1 MLTVHRILVS
11 DKLGNAGIEL
21 LEAADDV
28 EFDVRT
34 GLSEAEL
41 IEAISEYDGLIIRSG
56 TTVTESILEA
66 ATKLKV
72 VGRAGVGIDNV
83 DVRAATRN
91 GVIVLNTPSANTIAT
106 AEHAMAL
113 MLSASRNLALAHA
126 AMADGRWER
135 SNYTGTELYGK
146 TLAVLGFGRIGQRV
160 TERAQA
166 FGMRVLAYDPF
177 VPESVARDANVELL
191 DLDDVLAAGDYFTLH
206 MSMTDETRG
215 IINEENIAKMKP
227 TAIIVNAARGGLVDE
242 AAVASALDEGK
253 LGAFATDVYSS
264 EPPPPENPLVGHP
277 RVTHTPHLGASTEE
291 AQRDVALQV
300 VSQVMAAV
308 RGEDV
313 ADSINVAGSGGD
325 ENELVSP
332 FVTLAEKIGRLQMA
346 MADGAIASV
355 EVEVISPN
363 AESLIRPVAAGLL
376 KGLLDSVVAGRVNF
390 VNAPL
395 LAEERGIKIS
405 RSVSVGGGDY
415 QHMLSCRVR
424 WASND
429 SGEPDQERVIS
440 GAVFG
445 QRLPRIVQISTY
457 AFEADPNG
465 TVLLMLN
472 NDVPGVIGEVGSVFG
487 EYGVN
492 IAEWR
497 LGRDDERNEALSFI
511 NLDSQPNSEV
521 LAALRDLPAV
531 TKASIVEL

>member
-1 MLTVHRILVS
+1 MHRILVS

-34 GLSEAEL
+34 GLSEVEL
-41 IEAISEYDGLIIRSG
+41 IDAIGEYDGLIIRSG
-56 TTVTESILEA
+56 TTVTEAVLEA
-66 ATKLKV
+66 AAKLKV

-83 DVRAATRN
+83 DVRAATRH
-91 GVIVLNTPSANTIAT
+91 GIIVLNTPSANTIAT

-113 MLSASRNLALAHA
+113 MLAAARNLALAHA
-126 AMADGRWER
+126 AMTDGRWER

-166 FGMRVLAYDPF
+166 FGMKVVAYDPF

-215 IINEENIAKMKP
+215 IINEANIAKMKP

-242 AAVASALDEGK
+242 AAIAAALDDDT

-277 RVTHTPHLGASTEE
+277 RVTHTPHLGASTTE

-300 VSQVMAAV
+300 VSQVMSAV
-308 RGEDV
+308 RGDEV

-325 ENELVSP
+325 AGELITP
-332 FVTLAEKIGRLQMA
+332 FVSLAEKIGKLQMA
-346 MADGAIASV
+346 MADGPIASV
-355 EVEVISPN
+355 EVEVLSPN

-376 KGLLDSVVAGRVNF
+376 KGLLESVVAGRVNF
-390 VNAPL
+390 VNAPV

-415 QHMLSCRVR
+415 QNMLSCRVR
-424 WASND
+424 WASKD
-429 SGEPDQERVIS
+429 EGEADQERVIS
-440 GAVFG
+440 GAIFG
-445 QRLPRIVQISTY
+445 QTHPRIVKISSY

-472 NDVPGVIGEVGSVFG
+472 DDVPGVIGEVGSVLGDF
-487 EYGVN
+487 GVN

-497 LGRDDERNEALSFI
+497 LGRDGERQEALSFI
-511 NLDSQPNSEV
+511 NLDSDPKDEV
-521 LAALRDLPAV
+521 LEALRGLSAV